1 MRTLSYYLEP
11 SAELEL
17 ALNTLIEH
25 IPCFVEWY
33 PLEEDKP
40 YLMVKIDCRE
50 EDTTFV
56 KNMLEPFFYRG

>member
-33 PLEEDKP
+33 PLEEDES
-40 YLMVKIDCRE
+40 YLMIKIDCRE